1 MKKILSAVALSS
13 LVLSA
18 TLMSCSQ
25 QAAPSYDAR
34 QDTVL
39 TIEAPSVTA
48 KAYPGVNYITWS
60 VVPQAAKYELY
71 RVGDGAS
78 TGTLLVATPDNKQI
92 AYADIADKNDSIID
106 GKSYK
111 YEVVAIAANA
121 SGAGVPS
128 RAVYVKSNKG
138 SASVTAKVPTAGT
151 TLDKFNDS
159 YTKDFLKKFSDAKQS
174 DIVTFEKVLNGTG
187 ADLYANWPETAG
199 FKFALKLINKSQIDG
214 FIESSEETDDAKFE
228 TKYIEKYSSRYQEAA
243 KAAGTYEA
251 YLTIKS
257 VSDLYP
263 AKVVSLGSVNIAS
276 LAEGTATSLAA
287 AYDKEGKNIVLKFIP
302 AILKDGTTLAL
313 ENYSLYRAV
322 ASTKAADVTYTKVDF
337 GSAVETLSISD
348 GGTTNSAKV
357 AYQFKDAVANNAI
370 AYTYVLTAS
379 KNGEYG
385 KQTTADVAAFT
396 GNDEKTATANA
407 TAVYDKELK
416 NATVTW
422 DPAILKSTNEA
433 TPIANYKVFRV
444 QANAI
449 ADKDVLTPV
458 TATITK
464 VAKYNSED
472 GTVKNVYTFTEAIA
486 DSTVDY
492 TYLIVHTKGTNVNA
506 SLAKQ
511 TIPLTDKATVKGT
524 QVSKD
529 KENLNNVLKID
540 VARGKDSKN
549 VINEKQTLKLEY
561 AVLDANAYA
570 DGYKT
575 VFDDSTFKV
584 LELDNYD
591 VKNGTYVSYVEKAAY
606 GTYILKLTASEAN
619 KKDVVTYATA
629 FVAPHGLVGAIE
641 LTQNP
646 EAKTGKEALVWDK
659 GIDPLTNPL
668 KDYSY
673 KQVIIEVKPSSTD
686 SHYVTV
692 TSTVSN
698 CSVEK
703 VTIAKG
709 ADSTNK
715 YVKYGIASDPTKEI
729 TVYAT
734 IISADKPSAETGIG
748 EITRTIYI
756 QKILKSDTTKTSWS
770 TSVVRKSTES

>member
-71 RVGDGAS
+71 RVEDGAS
-78 TGTLLVATPDNKQI
+78 TGTQLVATTNNKQI
-92 AYADIADKNDSIID
+92 AYADIADKSDSIID
-106 GKSYK
+106 GRSYK

-121 SGAGVPS
+121 SGAAVPS

-151 TLDKFNDS
+151 TLDKFDDS

-174 DIVTFEKVLNGTG
+174 SIVTFEKVLNGTG

-214 FIESSEETDDAKFE
+214 FIESSEETTDENFE
-228 TKYIEKYSSRYQEAA
+228 TKYIENYSSRYWEAA

-276 LAEGTATSLAA
+276 LAEGTETSLSA
-287 AYDKEGKNIVLKFIP
+287 AYDKEGKNIILKFIP

-313 ENYSLYRAV
+313 ENYTLYRAV
-322 ASTKAADVTYTKVDF
+322 ASSKADDVTYTKVDF

-348 GGTTNSAKV
+348 GGTTNKAKV
-357 AYQFKDAVANNAI
+357 AYQFKDAVSNNTI

-385 KQTTADVAAFT
+385 KQKTADVTAFT

-407 TAVYDKELK
+407 SAVYDKEIK
-416 NATVTW
+416 NVTVTW
-422 DPAILKSTNEA
+422 DPAILESTNEA

-444 QANAI
+444 QGKAI

-464 VAKYNSED
+464 VAKYDSTGNS
-472 GTVKNVYTFTEAIA
+472 VKNVYTFTEAIA
-486 DSTVDY
+486 NPNVDY
-492 TYLIVHTKGTNVNA
+492 TYLIVHTKGTNVTA
-506 SLAKQ
+506 TLTATTVS
-511 TIPLTDKATVKGT
+511 PTDKPSVVGT

-529 KENLNNVLKID
+529 EKNLNNVLKIT
-540 VARGKDSKN
+540 VGRGKDSSS
-549 VINEKQTLKLEY
+549 VLNEKQTLKLEY

-570 DGYKT
+570 AGYKT
-575 VFDDSTFKV
+575 VFDEANFNT
-584 LELDNYD
+584 LELKNNN
-591 VKNGTYVSYVEKAAY
+591 VKEGTYISYVENAAY
-606 GTYILKLTASEAN
+606 GTYILKLTASETN
-619 KKDVVTYATA
+619 KKDVVVYDTA
-629 FVAPHGLVGAIE
+629 FVAPHALSGIVAIRP
-641 LTQNP
+641 QNP
-646 EAKTGKEALVWDK
+646 AAKTDKKALVVDD
-659 GIDPLTNPL
+659 GINATTNPL
-668 KDYSY
+668 ADYTY
-673 KQVIIEVKPSSTD
+673 NQVIIELEPSSTD
-686 SHYVTV
+686 SNYVTV
-692 TSTVSN
+692 TSTVSSLELREQKIDPTATASSN
-698 CSVEK
+698 
-703 VTIAKG
+703 
-709 ADSTNK
+709 D
-715 YVKYGIASDPTKEI
+715 YVKYGALAGTTIYAVIIAE
-729 TVYAT
+729 
-734 IISADKPSAETGIG
+734 DKPSAKTGIG
-748 EITRTIYI
+748 TITRTYYI
-756 QKILKSDTTKTSWS
+756 QKILKSDTTKTYWS
-770 TSVVRKSTES
+770 TGVSRLSTES